1 MIADMSNKHHNKAPC
16 AFEIILS
23 MLLYFGFQKITKILL
38 KTNQSMICNWDRSLV
53 MFCVMILSPS
63 ISCPKKDTAKSQAL
77 APLVYKHCPA
87 FTDCL

>member
-38 KTNQSMICNWDRSLV
+38 KTNQSMICNWNQLLAR
-53 MFCVMILSPS
+53 FCEKIIEFIKLRILR
-63 ISCPKKDTAKSQAL
+63 ISSNNYL
-77 APLVYKHCPA
+77 L
-87 FTDCL
+87 FFG